1 LCREKTGGEQDDG
14 EDEFH
19 RQRQEHGSQ
28 SASENLQPT
37 RVVIPKILT
46 ALFLSKSTNSFISIL
61 ERKLLR
67 LIRKTKTKGDAKK
80 MIKNITAALCVLASV
95 ASLSIADSAP
105 EASAQDTKKMVQN
118 NFVET
123 AQKGIKLS
131 GYVDAGY
138 SYNFTGSSTQGS
150 QVNSRFLGDST
161 QKGDFNLYAVKIAL
175 EKALTSENKAQ
186 AGFRADVMIG
196 EDAQYLINRGQPYNA
211 GTGAN
216 GNDNTQ
222 ANSNALF
229 LEQAYVNIRAPVG
242 NGWDFKVGKF
252 VTILGYEVIERP
264 ANMNITY
271 GQLWQNAFPLTYIG
285 VLSSYRFDDYLDA
298 KLGVVNGSNTD
309 NNTTVNGDS
318 DGVAVL
324 AALNVTAPGG
334 NANWSNNFQYS
345 TALENNT
352 SYQNSGQP
360 TSSAP
365 VNNFASPASGYAVVY
380 NSWGNWAPKF
390 ANDKLLLAFDSA
402 LGNASWSSVQ
412 NITVNTTWYGA
423 AVYAKYQ
430 FNDWFSLASRADYLG
445 SNNAG
450 KFGTQGAISTSS
462 AANSFA
468 NSGHVTGNN
477 YWSYT
482 LTSAFNVI
490 DNLLIRA
497 EYRLDW
503 GSGINSTQT
512 TPNDNG
518 VSGVQSGGPC
528 HYAGAEV
535 VYSF

>member
-1 LCREKTGGEQDDG
+1 MKKLPMILGLL
-14 EDEFH
+14 
-19 RQRQEHGSQ
+19 
-28 SASENLQPT
+28 SA
-37 RVVIPKILT
+37 
-46 ALFLSKSTNSFISIL
+46 
-61 ERKLLR
+61 
-67 LIRKTKTKGDAKK
+67 
-80 MIKNITAALCVLASV
+80 IT
-95 ASLSIADSAP
+95 SLSLADISPDVSAK
-105 EASAQDTKKMVQN
+105 DTKKMVQN

-138 SYNFTGSSTQGS
+138 SYNFTGSVSNG
-150 QVNSRFLGDST
+150 QVNSRFADDST
-161 QKGDFNLYAVKIAL
+161 QQGDFNLYAVKIAL
-175 EKALTSENKAQ
+175 EKALTSENRAQ

-196 EDAQYLINRGQPYNA
+196 EDAQMLINRGQPSNA
-211 GTGAN
+211 GSGVNSNYN
-216 GNDNTQ
+216 GQ
-222 ANSNALF
+222 GNSNALF
-229 LEQAYVNIRAPVG
+229 LEQAYVNLRAPVG

-271 GQLWQNAFPLTYIG
+271 GQLWQNAFPLTYVG

-318 DGVAVL
+318 DGAAVL

-412 NITVNTTWYGA
+412 NINVNTTWYGA

-450 KFGTQGAISTSS
+450 KFGTQGGITTSS

-468 NSGHVTGNN
+468 DSGHVTGNN

-503 GSGINSTQT
+503 GSGIQSSDI
-512 TPNDNG
+512 TPNSNG
-518 VSGVQSGGPC
+518 DTGVQSGGPC

>member
-1 LCREKTGGEQDDG
+1 
-14 EDEFH
+14 
-19 RQRQEHGSQ
+19 
-28 SASENLQPT
+28 
-37 RVVIPKILT
+37 
-46 ALFLSKSTNSFISIL
+46 
-61 ERKLLR
+61 
-67 LIRKTKTKGDAKK
+67 
-80 MIKNITAALCVLASV
+80 MIKNITALLGVLAAV
-95 ASLSIADSAP
+95 ASLSLADSAP

-138 SYNFTGSSTQGS
+138 SYNFTGSGNQS
-150 QVNSRFLGDST
+150 QVNSRYLGDST
-161 QKGDFNLYAVKIAL
+161 QRGDFNLYAVKIAL
-175 EKALTSENKAQ
+175 EKAMTSENKAQ

-211 GTGAN
+211 GGGGANAN
-216 GNDNTQ
+216 GNNVS
-222 ANSNALF
+222 NSNALF
-229 LEQAYVNIRAPVG
+229 LEQAYAEIRAPVG

-298 KLGVVNGSNTD
+298 KLGVVNGSNSD

-318 DGVAVL
+318 DGVALL

-352 SYQNSGQP
+352 GYQNSGLA

-365 VNNFASPASGYAVVY
+365 VNNFDSPASGYAVVY

-402 LGNASWSSVQ
+402 LGNASWSSDR

-450 KFGTQGAISTSS
+450 KFGTTGAISTST
-462 AANSFA
+462 ADNSFPTF
-468 NSGHVTGNN
+468 SEGHVTGNN

-482 LTSAFNVI
+482 ITSAFNVI

-503 GSGINSTQT
+503 GTGITSSQV
-512 TPNDNG
+512 TPNSNA

-528 HYAGAEV
+528 HYAGAEI

>member
-1 LCREKTGGEQDDG
+1 MRI
-14 EDEFH
+14 
-19 RQRQEHGSQ
+19 S
-28 SASENLQPT
+28 
-37 RVVIPKILT
+37 VVKYSTKGTISMKK
-46 ALFLSKSTNSFISIL
+46 LSSIL
-61 ERKLLR
+61 L
-67 LIRKTKTKGDAKK
+67 
-80 MIKNITAALCVLASV
+80 AATVV
-95 ASLSIADSAP
+95 VTSIALADSAP
-105 EASAQDTKKMVQN
+105 ETSAQDTKKMVQN

-138 SYNFTGSSTQGS
+138 SYNFTGSASGG
-150 QVNSRFLGDST
+150 QVNSRFADDSV
-161 QKGDFNLYAVKIAL
+161 QQGDFNLYAVKIAL
-175 EKALTSENKAQ
+175 EKAMTSENKAQ
-186 AGFRADVMIG
+186 AGFRTDVMIG
-196 EDAQYLINRGQPYNA
+196 EDAQMLINRGQPSNA
-211 GTGAN
+211 GSGVNAN
-216 GNDNTQ
+216 YNGQ
-222 ANSNALF
+222 GNSNALF
-229 LEQAYVNIRAPVG
+229 LEQAYVEIRAPVG

-298 KLGVVNGSNTD
+298 KLGVVNGSNSD

-318 DGVAVL
+318 DGVALL
-324 AALNVTAPGG
+324 AALNVTAPSG

-352 SYQNSGQP
+352 SYQNNPTGRGQQP

-402 LGNASWSSVQ
+402 LGNASWSSTQ

-450 KFGTQGAISTSS
+450 KFGTQGAISTST
-462 AANSFA
+462 AANSFPTLS
-468 NSGHVTGNN
+468 NGHVTGNN

-482 LTSAFNVI
+482 ITSAFNVI

-503 GSGINSTQT
+503 GTGITSDQV
-512 TPNDNG
+512 TPNSNA

-528 HYAGAEV
+528 HYAGAEI